1 MESAEIRVSIGMGAE
16 GAETEAPTQGGKR
29 TAPSARTLVVRRADR
44 LHPRVG
50 GVTPRPLGTLGRGLL
65 ALPLLAVA
73 ALLFA
78 GPPTPEGGTFGLAL
92 VAIALGLVVRIR
104 EATVVGSLLALALV
118 LARLVFASDGDHL
131 VVHDGRAIDRVLPER
146 DVALGA
152 SRLLLLAGVI
162 DEHTDVEHGL
172 LESLRD
178 GYDRMRDDEGWV
190 PSPVLSTLALGHD
203 ADDFST
209 RSAGSA
215 ADFSTRSAGSAADFV
230 TLERRASRTDAA
242 VIFLHGSMGNVTLE
256 CWQVAQAAAA
266 HGLPTFCPSTDTSGR
281 WDAPRGRA
289 ILDATLIRLKRRGV
303 RRVVIVG
310 LSAGGI
316 GLSRLAP
323 RLRLP
328 EGMSLEG
335 LVQLSGTAAPA
346 HPRRVPTLILQGG
359 RDRMTPPAP
368 ARRHARAL
376 GGRARYVE
384 VSEAGHWLLLSHHER
399 VHDELSRFFAR
410 QLSADDAR

>member
-1 MESAEIRVSIGMGAE
+1 MDSAEIRVSIGMGAE
-16 GAETEAPTQGGKR
+16 GAETGAPTQGGKQ
-29 TAPSARTLVVRRADR
+29 TAPSTRTLVVRRAGR
-44 LHPRVG
+44 L
-50 GVTPRPLGTLGRGLL
+50 LGTVGRGVL

-78 GPPTPEGGTFGLAL
+78 GPPTPEGGAFGLAL
-92 VAIALGLVVRIR
+92 VAIAFGLVVRIR
-104 EATVVGSLLALALV
+104 EATLAGSLVAVGLV
-118 LARLVFASDGDHL
+118 IARFVFAADGEHL
-131 VVHDGRAIDRVLPER
+131 IAHDGRLIDRVLPER

-152 SRLLLLAGVI
+152 SRLLLLAGAI
-162 DEHTDVEHGL
+162 EEHASADHGL
-172 LESLRD
+172 LPALRD
-178 GYDRMRDDEGWV
+178 GYDRLRDDEGWV
-190 PSPVLSTLALGHD
+190 PSPVLSTLALGHER
-203 ADDFST
+203 DDF
-209 RSAGSA
+209 
-215 ADFSTRSAGSAADFV
+215 V
-230 TLERRASRTDAA
+230 MLERRASRTDAA

-266 HGLPTFCPSTDTSGR
+266 HALPTFCPSTDTSGR

-289 ILDATLIRLKRRGV
+289 ILDETLRRLKDRGV

-335 LVQLSGTAAPA
+335 LVQLSGTGAPA

-376 GGRARYVE
+376 GRHARYVE
-384 VSEAGHWLLLSHHER
+384 VPEAGHWLLLSHHDR
-399 VHDELSRFFAR
+399 VHDELSRFLAR
-410 QLSADDAR
+410 RLRDDRR

>member
-1 MESAEIRVSIGMGAE
+1 M
-16 GAETEAPTQGGKR
+16 
-29 TAPSARTLVVRRADR
+29 RRAGR
-44 LHPRVG
+44 L
-50 GVTPRPLGTLGRGLL
+50 LGTLGRGLL
-65 ALPLLAVA
+65 ALPLLAIA
-73 ALLFA
+73 TLLFA
-78 GPPTPEGGTFGLAL
+78 GPPTLEGGTFALAL
-92 VAIALGLVVRIR
+92 VAIALGIVARIR
-104 EATVVGSLLALALV
+104 EATVVGSLVALALV
-118 LARLVFASDGDHL
+118 LARLVFADEGERL
-131 VVHDGRAIDRVLPER
+131 VAHDGRALDRVLPER

-162 DEHTDVEHGL
+162 EEHASAEHGL
-172 LESLRD
+172 LPSLRD
-178 GYDRMRDDEGWV
+178 GYDRLRDDEGWV
-190 PSPVLSTLALGHD
+190 PSPVLSTLVLGHER
-203 ADDFST
+203 DDFST

-215 ADFSTRSAGSAADFV
+215 ADFV
-230 TLERRASRTDAA
+230 MLERRASGTEAA
-242 VIFLHGSMGNVTLE
+242 VVFLHGSMGNVTLE

-266 HGLPTFCPSTDTSGR
+266 HALPTFCPSTDTSGR

-289 ILDATLIRLKRRGV
+289 ILDETLRRLKDRGV

-335 LVQLSGTAAPA
+335 LVQLSGTGAPA

-376 GGRARYVE
+376 GRHARYVE
-384 VSEAGHWLLLSHHER
+384 VPEAGHWLLLSHHDR
-399 VHDELSRFFAR
+399 VHDELSRF
-410 QLSADDAR
+410 LADTVLVRRASVTSTRPR

>member
-1 MESAEIRVSIGMGAE
+1 M
-16 GAETEAPTQGGKR
+16 
-29 TAPSARTLVVRRADR
+29 
-44 LHPRVG
+44 
-50 GVTPRPLGTLGRGLL
+50 
-65 ALPLLAVA
+65 
-73 ALLFA
+73 
-78 GPPTPEGGTFGLAL
+78 
-92 VAIALGLVVRIR
+92 
-104 EATVVGSLLALALV
+104 GSLLALALV
-118 LARLVFASDGDHL
+118 LTRLVFASDGDHL

-215 ADFSTRSAGSAADFV
+215 ADFSTRSAGSAADFSTRSAGSAADFSTRSADDFSTRSAGSAADFSTRSAGSAADFSTRSARSAADFV

-242 VIFLHGSMGNVTLE
+242 VIFMHGSMGNVTLE

-266 HGLPTFCPSTDTSGR
+266 HDLPTFCPSTDTSGR
-281 WDAPRGRA
+281 WDARRGRA
-289 ILDATLIRLKRRGV
+289 ILEVTLTRLQRRGV

-335 LVQLSGTAAPA
+335 LVQLSGTAAPTS
-346 HPRRVPTLILQGG
+346 PRHVPTLILQGG

-368 ARRHARAL
+368 ARRHAHTL
-376 GGRARYVE
+376 GRHARYVE
-384 VSEAGHWLLLSHHER
+384 VPEAGHWLLLSHHER

-410 QLSADDAR
+410 RLPDHRASAPRR

>member
-1 MESAEIRVSIGMGAE
+1 M
-16 GAETEAPTQGGKR
+16 
-29 TAPSARTLVVRRADR
+29 
-44 LHPRVG
+44 
-50 GVTPRPLGTLGRGLL
+50 
-65 ALPLLAVA
+65 
-73 ALLFA
+73 
-78 GPPTPEGGTFGLAL
+78 
-92 VAIALGLVVRIR
+92 
-104 EATVVGSLLALALV
+104 GSLLALALV

-162 DEHTDVEHGL
+162 DEHAPEEHGL
-172 LESLRD
+172 LPSLRD
-178 GYDRMRDDEGWV
+178 GYDRLRDDEGWV
-190 PSPVLSTLALGHD
+190 PSPVLSTLVIGHE
-203 ADDFST
+203 
-209 RSAGSA
+209 RG
-215 ADFSTRSAGSAADFV
+215 DFV
-230 TLERRASRTDAA
+230 TLERRASGTDAA

-281 WDAPRGRA
+281 WDARRGRA
-289 ILDATLIRLKRRGV
+289 ILEVTLTRLQRRGV

-335 LVQLSGTAAPA
+335 LVQLSGTAAPTS
-346 HPRRVPTLILQGG
+346 PRRVPTLILQGG

-368 ARRHARAL
+368 ARRHAHTL
-376 GGRARYVE
+376 GRHARHVE
-384 VSEAGHWLLLSHHER
+384 VPEAGHWLLLSHHER

-410 QLSADDAR
+410 RLPDHRASAPRR

>member
-1 MESAEIRVSIGMGAE
+1 V
-16 GAETEAPTQGGKR
+16 
-29 TAPSARTLVVRRADR
+29 L
-44 LHPRVG
+44 
-50 GVTPRPLGTLGRGLL
+50 
-65 ALPLLAVA
+65 
-73 ALLFA
+73 
-78 GPPTPEGGTFGLAL
+78 
-92 VAIALGLVVRIR
+92 RIR
-104 EATVVGSLLALALV
+104 EASVAGSVVAVALV
-118 LARLVFASDGDHL
+118 LTRLVFAAEGEHL
-131 VVHDGRAIDRVLPER
+131 IAHDGRVIDRVLPER

-152 SRLLLLAGVI
+152 SRLLLLADVVV
-162 DEHTDVEHGL
+162 EHTDVEHGL
-172 LESLRD
+172 LASLRD

-190 PSPVLSTLALGHD
+190 PSPVLSTLALGHE
-203 ADDFST
+203 SH
-209 RSAGSA
+209 
-215 ADFSTRSAGSAADFV
+215 DFSTRSAGSAADFV
-230 TLERRASRTDAA
+230 LLERRAPRTDDA

-266 HGLPTFCPSTDTSGR
+266 HDLPTFCPSTDTSGR
-281 WDAPRGRA
+281 WDARRGRA
-289 ILDATLIRLKRRGV
+289 ILDVTLTRLKRRGV

-328 EGMSLEG
+328 EGMALEG

-376 GGRARYVE
+376 GRHARYVE
-384 VSEAGHWLLLSHHER
+384 VPEAGHWLLLSHHER

-410 QLSADDAR
+410 TLHSDG